1 MQLVDRTLAALEAMS
16 RSPEGLSV
24 SELAA
29 ILQLPPSS
37 THRLLDSLR
46 NDHFAVQDAQTKKYR
61 LSYKIISLAAR
72 VEKNNALIACSKP
85 IMERLAKQIDR
96 NIVLCVLERGH
107 VINVACVE
115 KEDASLYMVKIGIE
129 LPLYSTSAGRVFAA
143 YMDRTQALRY
153 FSEED
158 RNPRTPYTKTSL
170 EELTRELDRIH
181 SLGFS
186 EIDEELQMG
195 ICGVACPIFDL
206 NGEAA
211 ASLAFTTVKTGDEA
225 ALKDKIRQLK
235 SAAEEITRA
244 IK

>member
-1 MQLVDRTLAALEAMS
+1 MQLVDRTVTALEAMS
-16 RSPEGLSV
+16 RYPDGISV
-24 SELAA
+24 TDLAA
-29 ILQLPPSS
+29 LLELPASS

-46 NDHFAVQDAQTKKYR
+46 SNHFAIQDPQTKKYK

-72 VEKNNALIACSKP
+72 VEKNSALIGCSRP
-85 IMERLAKQIDR
+85 VMERLSRQISR
-96 NIVLCVLERGH
+96 NIVLCVLERGR
-107 VINVACVE
+107 VMNVACVE

-143 YMDRTQALRY
+143 YMDRERALRY

-170 EELTRELDRIH
+170 EELNRELDHIR
-181 SLGFS
+181 LKGYA

-206 NGEAA
+206 NGQVA
-211 ASLAFTTVKTGDEA
+211 ASLAFTTVKGADGMEERIRL
-225 ALKDKIRQLK
+225 LKT
-235 SAAEEITRA
+235 AAEEIARA